1 MQIMAPNRLHLGI
14 RISFG
19 RTFNQLQCV
28 MSPNE
33 HRKNENKKNKHT
45 KNFKTSKLMKYFTR
59 ILREFL
65 DIKVPSTSPHCGKK
79 SVYLNLVKIFY

>member
-33 HRKNENKKNKHT
+33 HRKNENKKNKRH
-45 KNFKTSKLMKYFTR
+45 FKTSKLMKYFTR